1 MGWMTDNF
9 GIEIG
14 LEIIS
19 HSRSQTLKK
28 KKNDMN
34 CFEIVKRKR
43 MKVRGCISIEYFWDR
58 IELKKLEDRLK
69 K

>member
-1 MGWMTDNF
+1 
-9 GIEIG
+9 
-14 LEIIS
+14 
-19 HSRSQTLKK
+19 
-28 KKNDMN
+28 MN

-43 MKVRGCISIEYFWDR
+43 MKVRGCISIENFWDR